1 MTMRGRGRMP
11 DRERVVT
18 IRPLSFSAV
27 LERDGNKKKEKEL
40 RQRGE
45 RSLLV
50 RLSLP
55 SCLSLPS
62 TRSVLPPPSLLPSF
76 FLVVDREHR

>member
-1 MTMRGRGRMP
+1 MAACLTE
-11 DRERVVT
+11 REEVVT

-27 LERDGNKKKEKEL
+27 LERDGNKKREKEL

-50 RLSLP
+50 RLSLL
-55 SCLSLPS
+55 SCLSFS
-62 TRSVLPPPSLLPSF
+62 SSRSVPPPSIL
-76 FLVVDREHR
+76 LVVDREHR